1 MVLLVCICWFHNM
14 APLPSKLAATIA
26 IFTHTSFRC
35 LLYLYFLHMLRCF
48 WAHVSFM
55 YRSFASIVHTD
66 MTCSVVTSN
75 CSHNPHLLSVFVC
88 NIFVAK
94 YFVCNAW
101 SSVAII
107 SLSVSP
113 FKSSLESQRN
123 GSSSIVSCL
132 SMLAVVCWM
141 STVCVSLFSF
151 DLFNSSAT
159 FAVVLIAELTECY
172 CIYIHAPIAKIQG
185 NTNKYTTSLYKVFSN
200 KVL

>member
-1 MVLLVCICWFHNM
+1 MVLLVCTCWFHNM
-14 APLPSKLAATIA
+14 APLPSKLVATIV
-26 IFTHTSFRC
+26 ISIHTSCCC
-35 LLYLYFLHMLRCF
+35 LVYRYFLHMLKCC

-75 CSHNPHLLSVFVC
+75 CSHSPHLLSVSVC
-88 NIFVAK
+88 NIFVARH
-94 YFVCNAW
+94 FVCNAL
-101 SSVAII
+101 SCVAII

-113 FKSSLESQRN
+113 FKSSLDSQRN
-123 GSSSIVSCL
+123 GSSSIISCL

-141 STVCVSLFSF
+141 PTLCVSLFSF

-172 CIYIHAPIAKIQG
+172 CIHIHAPIAKIQG
-185 NTNKYTTSLYKVFSN
+185 NTKQIHYIII
-200 KVL
+200 